1 MGMSASQ
8 ARLLFIT
15 SRQNDVSAKMQRISN
30 QNMVLA
36 RDSEEVAEKYNR
48 MLSSA
53 KSNSASLVGD
63 GAKIPTNLSYDA
75 MMGAAGANSGSSLY
89 AITNANRQVVLS
101 PAIAAKLSALGGATS
116 GSAADFQNK
125 YPASNI
131 KQFITDI
138 AGANVANAYSAA
150 SNGKSSSNFS
160 INDLLNLSST
170 SKNNSFTKTYYDNE
184 LTSGDFNTF
193 ARSFDGHVSNN
204 NGAVT
209 VYRYISTSNKWQKD
223 AQLAHIGQQN
233 VTIADLYNCAGQKDG
248 MIFLGGGYGQRKDK
262 TERSQGPSQSNQ
274 DGAIKNLK
282 TFAEGIG
289 TQLVDALVKKGLDK
303 TKVISAV
310 SAANKETLKSYS
322 NISWNDSF
330 WQGKNQD
337 NNYVSYNEGAIGSCM
352 NFAHDTKN
360 IVAMYSA
367 GDDDW
372 VFCVNAGSYAK
383 DLVDKVMSLI
393 GKAETTDTLGDI
405 STVASF
411 TIKTTYLTPTAKKD
425 DNSDLVV
432 SDASKASY
440 YAELYKK
447 LAAGGWTVDADVTD
461 MSKLQEKFKNGT
473 YLIND
478 KNVQNVDS
486 ISEVCTEEQAKAYY
500 DTEKAKINRKEKQLD
515 TELTKLQTEY
525 SSLTQDYNSVKSI
538 LDANIQ
544 RSFAYCQNG

>member
-1 MGMSASQ
+1 MGMAASQ

-63 GAKIPTNLSYDA
+63 GAKVPTNLSYDA

-150 SNGKSSSNFS
+150 SSGKSSNFS

-170 SKNNSFTKTYYDNE
+170 SKNNNFTKTYDDNG

-209 VYRYISTSNKWQKD
+209 VYRYISTS
-223 AQLAHIGQQN
+223 
-233 VTIADLYNCAGQKDG
+233 
-248 MIFLGGGYGQRKDK
+248 
-262 TERSQGPSQSNQ
+262 
-274 DGAIKNLK
+274 
-282 TFAEGIG
+282 
-289 TQLVDALVKKGLDK
+289 
-303 TKVISAV
+303 
-310 SAANKETLKSYS
+310 
-322 NISWNDSF
+322 
-330 WQGKNQD
+330 
-337 NNYVSYNEGAIGSCM
+337 
-352 NFAHDTKN
+352 
-360 IVAMYSA
+360 
-367 GDDDW
+367 
-372 VFCVNAGSYAK
+372 
-383 DLVDKVMSLI
+383 
-393 GKAETTDTLGDI
+393 
-405 STVASF
+405 ST
-411 TIKTTYLTPTAKKD
+411 
-425 DNSDLVV
+425 
-432 SDASKASY
+432 
-440 YAELYKK
+440 
-447 LAAGGWTVDADVTD
+447 
-461 MSKLQEKFKNGT
+461 
-473 YLIND
+473 
-478 KNVQNVDS
+478 
-486 ISEVCTEEQAKAYY
+486 
-500 DTEKAKINRKEKQLD
+500 
-515 TELTKLQTEY
+515 
-525 SSLTQDYNSVKSI
+525 
-538 LDANIQ
+538 
-544 RSFAYCQNG
+544 